1 MVRIIFVITTLILSF
16 VVKAQ
21 DLEKSLLWKI
31 SGNGLEKPSY
41 LFGTMH
47 AVCEI
52 NFDDDI
58 KKALEE
64 TSQIYLEIDMD
75 DPKLQATMMKSM
87 MMKDGVTLTSL
98 MTEEDAVIVEAFLKE
113 NVSVS
118 LKMVDKF
125 KPLMV
130 NSMFI
135 PKLLGCPMKTIETEL
150 VKIAKE
156 QKEEVYGLETIE
168 DQMAAFDKIPNSI
181 QVEEIVK
188 AAKNN
193 LASEK
198 KEMKKMLAV
207 YESEDIEA
215 MLSMMDESE
224 STMFSDYSDILL
236 SNRNKN
242 WIPIIEKVS
251 KEKPT
256 FYGVGAAHLAGE
268 SGVIKLLRKQGYT
281 VEAVK

>member
-1 MVRIIFVITTLILSF
+1 MVRIIFVVTTLILSF

-58 KKALEE
+58 KNALEE
-64 TSQIYLEIDMD
+64 TSQMYLEIDMD
-75 DPKLQATMMKSM
+75 DPKLQASMMKGM

-98 MTEEDAVIVEAFLKE
+98 MTEEDAALVETFLKE
-113 NVSVS
+113 NISVS

-125 KPLMV
+125 KPLMI

-135 PKLLGCPMKTIETEL
+135 PKLLGCPMKSIETEL
-150 VKIAKE
+150 VKISKE
-156 QKEEVYGLETIE
+156 QKEEIFGLETVD
-168 DQMAAFDKIPNSI
+168 DQLAAFDKIPNSI
-181 QVEEIVK
+181 QVEELVK
-188 AAKNN
+188 SAKNN
-193 LASEK
+193 LENEK
-198 KEMKKMLAV
+198 EEMNKMLAI

-215 MLSMMDESE
+215 MLAIMDESE
-224 STMFSDYSDILL
+224 SSMFADYSDILL
-236 SNRNKN
+236 NNRNKN

-268 SGVIKLLRKQGYT
+268 NGVIKLLRKQGYT